1 MTLPKYDPAE
11 ECTKCGCDEWDV
23 EFRVDFSGTPR
34 VKSECLWLSCKRC
47 GNKFARACLDAKEE
61 V

>member
-1 MTLPKYDPAE
+1 MNPPKYNPTE
-11 ECTKCGCDEWDV
+11 PCPKCGHDDLAV
-23 EFRVDFSGTPR
+23 EYECVLQGMPR
-34 VKSECLWLSCKRC
+34 VKVERINIRCKRC